1 MEPVDAAVVFLVL
14 GLGLSAAE
22 IVAPGL
28 VLLPFGLGAVVAS
41 LTGFVGADPVV
52 QAIVFIVASLG
63 IFLAL
68 RPVARRLNQS
78 DQDEGIGARRL
89 VGARATVLEA
99 IPANDSGMVRIDREQ
114 WRAESIDDA
123 AIPAGTSVTVAEVR
137 GTRVLVTA
145 ESPGHS
151 LPGSATPP
159 PDGPPTR
166 PPVDGGQQ

>member
-1 MEPVDAAVVFLVL
+1 MDPVDGAVVFLVL

-41 LTGFVGADPVV
+41 LSGFVGAPVGL
-52 QAIVFIVASLG
+52 QAVIFVVASLG

-68 RPVARRLNQS
+68 RPVANRLNQS

-99 IPANDSGMVRIDREQ
+99 IPVNDSGMVRIDREQ
-114 WRAESIDDA
+114 WRAESIDDTP
-123 AIPAGTSVTVAEVR
+123 IPAGTTVTVAEVR

-145 ESPGHS
+145 EGPGR
-151 LPGSATPP
+151 LAAPQEPP
-159 PDGPPTR
+159 TGPPTT
-166 PPVDGGQQ
+166 GGQT